1 MRIWTLLLASALLAL
16 TLAPAGWGAT
26 SAPPVK
32 QAPPRSQASFEVEGK
47 VVGVSRG
54 GFSLSVTAV
63 RQGNL
68 RKGMRLQVQYT
79 ARTKFTQ
86 AEKAASPRAL
96 KAGETVRV
104 LGTILR
110 SGRRVAYRATQVAI
124 LQSP

>member
-1 MRIWTLLLASALLAL
+1 MRTWTVLLVSALLAL
-16 TLAPAGWGAT
+16 TLAPVGWGAT

-32 QAPPRSQASFEVEGK
+32 QASSGSPASFEVEGK
-47 VVGVSRG
+47 VMGVSKG
-54 GFSLSVTAV
+54 GFSLSVTEV

-68 RKGMRLQVQYT
+68 RKGARLQIQYT
-79 ARTKFTQ
+79 ARTRFTQ
-86 AEKAASPRAL
+86 AGKATSSKAL

-110 SGRRVAYRATQVAI
+110 PGKRVAYRATQVTI